1 VSGSPETR
9 TEVAVV
15 DDPSARRFEARVGD
29 QMAGFS
35 EYRLKPGQI
44 VFTHTEVDP
53 AFEGQ
58 GVGSR
63 LAAGVLDA
71 ARQRGLA
78 VIPLCP
84 FIRAYIKRHPQ
95 YADLVAAGAGGSHP
109 VS

>member
-1 VSGSPETR
+1 VNASPGPTI
-9 TEVAVV
+9 AIV
-15 DDPSARRFEARVGD
+15 DDPVARRFEARIGD
-29 QMAGFS
+29 RLAGFS
-35 EYRLKPGQI
+35 EYRLKPGRI

-58 GVGSR
+58 GVGST

-78 VIPLCP
+78 VVPLCP
-84 FIRAYIKRHPQ
+84 FIRAYIKRHAE
-95 YADLVAAGAGGSHP
+95 YADLVDPGYAGGTRQ